1 MPQVGAALFQSHGC
15 VIAGARV
22 EGSIMMDDTDLNNP
36 EIDPV
41 LLRAQ
46 VGMVFQ
52 KPIRFRNRSSRML
65 PTARIHGL
73 ASSKDELDHIVT
85 DSLKRA
91 GLWSEVSDRLND
103 KATGLSGGQQQRLC
117 IARAIAVSPLCCH
130 DRPCSALDPS
140 PLR

>member
-1 MPQVGAALFQSHGC
+1 MND

-22 EGSIMMDDTDLNNP
+22 EGSIMMDDTDLNSP

-52 KPIRFRNRSSRML
+52 KPNPFPKSIFENVAYG
-65 PTARIHGL
+65 PRIHGL

-103 KATGLSGGQQQRLC
+103 KATGFPAASNSVSALHGRLRS
-117 IARAIAVSPLCCH
+117 APLCCSWMNPV
-130 DRPCSALDPS
+130 RPSIPS